1 MNPFGDKKKAVT
13 LDPGLFS
20 NQSNIKADIIPNT
33 NREWHEL
40 LWLSFT

>member
-1 MNPFGDKKKAVT
+1 MNPFGDKKAVT

-33 NREWHEL
+33 NHE
-40 LWLSFT
+40 